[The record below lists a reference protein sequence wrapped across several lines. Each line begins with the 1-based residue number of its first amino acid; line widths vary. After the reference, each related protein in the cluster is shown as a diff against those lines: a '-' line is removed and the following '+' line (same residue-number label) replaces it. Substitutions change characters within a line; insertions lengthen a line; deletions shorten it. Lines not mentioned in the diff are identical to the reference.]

1 LACIYVFRPAG
12 RQDPRV
18 CWESP
23 ISRASHPQTQ
33 AWYNEW
39 DRYMQQ
45 QIQTALLKKSS
56 PRDALTA
63 SANKA
68 RELKKQWS

>member
-1 LACIYVFRPAG
+1 
-12 RQDPRV
+12 
-18 CWESP
+18 
-23 ISRASHPQTQ
+23 
-33 AWYNEW
+33 
-39 DRYMQQ
+39 MQQ